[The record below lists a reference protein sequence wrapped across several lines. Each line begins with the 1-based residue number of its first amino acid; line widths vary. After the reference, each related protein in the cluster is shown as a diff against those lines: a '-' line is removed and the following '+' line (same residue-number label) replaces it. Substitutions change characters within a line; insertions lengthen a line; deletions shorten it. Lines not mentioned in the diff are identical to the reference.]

1 MLTNRI
7 MGALTFRTSVYA
19 EVEYDSSFTKTAW
32 LLVAVVAFLNQLGS
46 FFSASNWLIS
56 TIVGTILAILGFAL
70 AAWIVTWVGR
80 AIFFADVGFDEL
92 IRTLGLAY
100 VWQGVG
106 ILGIVTALSDSLSC
120 VFAPVQIIAAILMI
134 AAWLI
139 AAKEALD
146 LKWVQTIVA
155 VALGWLAYFVI
166 TAVTGGL
173 ALALFELVLP
183 LLG

>member
-1 MLTNRI
+1 MLISRI
-7 MGALTFRTSVYA
+7 LGAFTFRKDVYA
-19 EVEYDSSFTKTAW
+19 EVEFDSSFTKTAW
-32 LLVAVVAFLNQLGS
+32 ILVAVVAFLNQLGS
-46 FFSASNWLIS
+46 FLSASNWLVS
-56 TIVGTILAILGFAL
+56 TIVGTILAVLGFAL

-92 IRTLGLAY
+92 VRTLGLAY

-106 ILGIVTALSDSLSC
+106 ILGIVTAFSDSLSW
-120 VFAPVQIIAAILMI
+120 VFAPVQIIAAILML

-139 AAKEALD
+139 AAQEALD
-146 LKWVQTIVA
+146 LKWVQAIVA

-166 TAVTGGL
+166 TAITGGL
-173 ALALFELVLP
+173 ALALFQLALT